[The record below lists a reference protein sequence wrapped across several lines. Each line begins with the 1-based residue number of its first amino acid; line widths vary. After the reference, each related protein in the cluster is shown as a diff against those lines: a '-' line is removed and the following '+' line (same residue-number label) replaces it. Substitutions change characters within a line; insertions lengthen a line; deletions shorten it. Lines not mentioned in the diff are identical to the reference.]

1 MPAIRRPMHRGR
13 IHGLIAQSSVALAT
27 LLSAGVAGCDGNNS
41 IPIDELSA
49 RVDERVCA
57 FATACGTVP
66 DQASCNAVT
75 SFATDAQ
82 LATLVAAV
90 KRGTIAYDGALA
102 DQCLSE
108 FGTGCTVSFG
118 QSPACRDTF
127 HGLVAPGGVCVL
139 SEECSGNG
147 TCLQAGCVSACCPGV
162 CSAGTT
168 PIPIG
173 GNCATLPGQCVS
185 DAYCNGGVCAA
196 KLAAGMACT
205 GADACQSPGNCV
217 LGSPG
222 SGIRTGVCTL
232 PGDTG
237 AACRSGDASP
247 LCLRITDYCD
257 TVTNV
262 CVKRKAPGG
271 SCATSDLE
279 CVPYAR
285 CVDGI
290 CKSRPIA
297 GEACDPSLA
306 TGCLGNLRCTAG
318 VCAVA
323 PATGVVCTP

>member
-1 MPAIRRPMHRGR
+1 MLQTFDTLALTQA
-13 IHGLIAQSSVALAT
+13 LIARASVTPTDNGCQDLMISRLAACGFAVEKLTYGNVENFWARRGTQGPVLCFAGHTDVVPTGPLEEWRSDPFKPVIVDGVLYGRGAADMKAGLAAT
-27 LLSAGVAGCDGNNS
+27 LG
-41 IPIDELSA
+41 
-49 RVDERVCA
+49 
-57 FATACGTVP
+57 
-66 DQASCNAVT
+66 AVRG
-75 SFATDAQ
+75 
-82 LATLVAAV
+82 LRAA
-90 KRGTIAYDGALA
+90 
-102 DQCLSE
+102 
-108 FGTGCTVSFG
+108 
-118 QSPACRDTF
+118 
-127 HGLVAPGGVCVL
+127 GLVPQGPVL
-139 SEECSGNG
+139 VESVVEEECSGNG